1 MGSKVVASFGI
12 RRLHALRSPPT
23 DTIECAD
30 PGEHTNVAAA
40 NPAILMKLVTRLNEL
55 YPTVFNPQRGGGDKD
70 KAANTARARGGYWG
84 PFVFP

>member
-1 MGSKVVASFGI
+1 
-12 RRLHALRSPPT
+12 
-23 DTIECAD
+23 
-30 PGEHTNVAAA
+30 VAAA

-55 YPTVFNPQRGGGDKD
+55 YPTVFNPQRAGGDKD